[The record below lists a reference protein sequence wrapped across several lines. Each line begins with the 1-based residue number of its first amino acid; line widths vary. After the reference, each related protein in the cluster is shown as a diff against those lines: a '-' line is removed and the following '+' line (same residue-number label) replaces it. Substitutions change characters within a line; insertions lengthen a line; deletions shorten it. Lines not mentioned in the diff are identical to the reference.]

1 MKTPSQIA
9 EEIAMI
15 GPRIGRK
22 ILADLSQ
29 VADIPPAQMFV
40 LMFLS
45 HNGPMRT
52 SDIVHELKVAAPT
65 ATGIVDRLQASGYA
79 VRSEDKS
86 DRRAVIVELTA
97 EGKKIAGKLRSAA
110 VDQWTE
116 ILSKIS
122 RDDAEKYLEILRKIN
137 EAL

>member
-1 MKTPSQIA
+1 MKIPVQIA

-22 ILADLSQ
+22 ILADMSQ
-29 VADIPPAQMFV
+29 VADMPPAQMFV
-40 LMFLS
+40 LMFLF
-45 HNGPMRT
+45 HNGPART
-52 SDIVHELKVAAPT
+52 SDIVRELRVAAPT
-65 ATGIVDRLQASGYA
+65 ATGIVDRLVTSGYA
-79 VRSEDKS
+79 LRSEDRE

-97 EGKKIAGKLRSAA
+97 EGKKIACKLRT
-110 VDQWTE
+110 VVVKHWIE

-122 RDDAEKYLEILRKIN
+122 REDAEKYLEILKKIN

>member
-22 ILADLSQ
+22 ILSDMSQ
-29 VADIPPAQMFV
+29 VADIPPAQIFV
-40 LMFLS
+40 LTFLS
-45 HNGPMRT
+45 HNGAMRT
-52 SDIVHELKVAAPT
+52 SDIVRELRVAAPT
-65 ATGIVDRLQASGYA
+65 ATGIVDRLVASGYA
-79 VRSEDKS
+79 GRSEDKE

-97 EGKKIAGKLRSAA
+97 EGKKIASKLRS
-110 VDQWTE
+110 VVVHHWTE

-122 RDDAEKYLEILRKIN
+122 REDAEKYLEILKKIN